1 MRRAL
6 TKPIGRHK
14 TFPKSREMGAESPQY
29 SACFAL
35 TQAHN
40 VPVTSYNHVLGNK
53 SEGGTGDTQISIEA
67 RTFQAKE

>member
-1 MRRAL
+1 MQRAQ

-14 TFPKSREMGAESPQY
+14 TFTEEPGDRAESPQY

-40 VPVTSYNHVLGNK
+40 VPVKSYNHVLGNK
-53 SEGGTGDTQISIEA
+53 SEGGTGDAQISIEA
-67 RTFQAKE
+67 RTSQAEE